1 MIWSAIFMG
10 VAMFCLGGTLQYFSV
25 DEAESGNGTTSNEM
39 YHNTSTVIG

>member
-25 DEAESGNGTTSNEM
+25 DDEESGNGTNSNKM
-39 YHNTSTVIG
+39 YENTSTVIG